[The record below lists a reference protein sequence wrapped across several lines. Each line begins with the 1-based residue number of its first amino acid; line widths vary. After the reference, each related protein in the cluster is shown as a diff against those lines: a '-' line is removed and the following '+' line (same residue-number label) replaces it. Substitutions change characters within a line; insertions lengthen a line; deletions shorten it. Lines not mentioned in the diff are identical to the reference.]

1 MQCLIYM
8 QISYLRYST
17 DLLNKTEMNPLH
29 TESDEMKAP
38 HGLNFILHCIYREI
52 QLKCSV
58 SNLKKIL
65 GKTELPFPIQEFFLH
80 I

>member
-1 MQCLIYM
+1 M

-38 HGLNFILHCIYREI
+38 HRLNFIL
-52 QLKCSV
+52 
-58 SNLKKIL
+58 
-65 GKTELPFPIQEFFLH
+65 
-80 I
+80 